1 VELLKQL
8 DDGLLRFG
16 DALQL
21 CSSTGG
27 ALAACLYERVGAP
40 DANAC
45 LAALSPS
52 EAPVV
57 RASLSLEK
65 CVARARVRWLPPC
78 FCSALQRSAL
88 CVHLPRG
95 GQP

>member
-1 VELLKQL
+1 VELCKQL

-27 ALAACLYERVGAP
+27 ALAACMYERVGAP
-40 DANAC
+40 DAHAC
-45 LAALSPS
+45 LAALAPS

-57 RASLSLEK
+57 RASLSLQK
-65 CVARARVRWLPPC
+65 CVALRRA
-78 FCSALQRSAL
+78 
-88 CVHLPRG
+88 
-95 GQP
+95 